1 MDANAL
7 RIWGIAVSGALL
19 AIALVVALQP
29 APQAQAQSTAA
40 QSVEIAQAPARAAP
54 ISFVVRFT
62 GSGPI
67 ARAQRQAAGGSAADA
82 QRQIQAQLRR
92 QTNFNG
98 LCFDRFTAGAAEVVL
113 RTCAAIVPSERA
125 AMERRWLAR
134 LRSMGSVAYVDINT
148 TASQGRT
155 G

>member
-1 MDANAL
+1 MDANASRL
-7 RIWGIAVSGALL
+7 WGIAVTGGLMAV
-19 AIALVVALQP
+19 ALVFALQP
-29 APQAQAQSTAA
+29 APQAEAQSTSA
-40 QSVEIAQAPARAAP
+40 QSFEMAQAPAQAAP
-54 ISFVVRFT
+54 ISFLVRFA

-67 ARAQRQAAGGSAADA
+67 SRAQRQAASGDAASA

-92 QTNFNG
+92 QQSFNG

-113 RTCAAIVPSERA
+113 RTCAAIVPSQRA
-125 AMERRWLAR
+125 AMESRWLAR

-148 TASQGRT
+148 TASQGRS

>member
-7 RIWGIAVSGALL
+7 RISGIIVSSALMAAAL
-19 AIALVVALQP
+19 AIALQP
-29 APQAQAQSTAA
+29 PPQAAAQTAA
-40 QSVEIAQAPARAAP
+40 QSFEVAQAPAQAAP
-54 ISFVVRFT
+54 ISFLVRFT
-62 GSGPI
+62 GEGPI
-67 ARAQRQAAGGSAADA
+67 ARAQRQAARGEGAEA
-82 QRQIQAQLRR
+82 QRQLQIQLRR
-92 QTNFNG
+92 QERFHG

-113 RTCAAIVPSERA
+113 RTCAGIVPSQRT

-148 TASQGRT
+148 TASPGRT

>member
-7 RIWGIAVSGALL
+7 RISGIVVSSALMAAAL
-19 AIALVVALQP
+19 AIALQP
-29 APQAQAQSTAA
+29 APQAAAQTSA
-40 QSVEIAQAPARAAP
+40 QSVEIAQAPAQAAP
-54 ISFVVRFT
+54 ISFLVRFR
-62 GSGPI
+62 GAGPI
-67 ARAQRQAAGGSAADA
+67 ARAQRQAASGEAAEA
-82 QRQIQAQLRR
+82 QRQLQIQLRR
-92 QTNFNG
+92 QERFHG

>member
-7 RIWGIAVSGALL
+7 RISGIVVSSALMAAAL
-19 AIALVVALQP
+19 AIALQP
-29 APQAQAQSTAA
+29 PPQAAAQTSAA
-40 QSVEIAQAPARAAP
+40 QSFEIAQAPAQAAP
-54 ISFVVRFT
+54 ISFLVRFR

-67 ARAQRQAAGGSAADA
+67 ARAQRQAASGQAAEA
-82 QRQIQAQLRR
+82 QRQLQIQLRR
-92 QTNFNG
+92 QERFHG